1 MKPDFNKTDLIP
13 AIIQNSSSK
22 KVLMLGWMN
31 SEAYEKTLETKNVW
45 FFSRSRNKL
54 WEKGEESKN
63 YLRVNE
69 IKLDCDND
77 TILISA
83 NPEGPTCHTLNESCF
98 DTTLED
104 YEKNEFNIEYLEKII
119 QSRKIQKPDNSYTTE
134 LFNKGIT
141 KISKK
146 LGEEASEVII
156 ASLAEKRSDLV
167 YESAD
172 LIFHLLVL
180 LANEEINFN
189 EVVIE
194 LSKRHKK

>member
-146 LGEEASEVII
+146 LV
-156 ASLAEKRSDLV
+156 
-167 YESAD
+167 
-172 LIFHLLVL
+172 LIY
-180 LANEEINFN
+180 N
-189 EVVIE
+189 
-194 LSKRHKK
+194 

>member
-13 AIIQNSSSK
+13 AIIQNSYSK

-98 DTTLED
+98 DNTLED

-189 EVVIE
+189 EIVIE

>member
-13 AIIQNSSSK
+13 AIIQNSYSK

-98 DTTLED
+98 DNTLEN

-189 EVVIE
+189 EIVIE